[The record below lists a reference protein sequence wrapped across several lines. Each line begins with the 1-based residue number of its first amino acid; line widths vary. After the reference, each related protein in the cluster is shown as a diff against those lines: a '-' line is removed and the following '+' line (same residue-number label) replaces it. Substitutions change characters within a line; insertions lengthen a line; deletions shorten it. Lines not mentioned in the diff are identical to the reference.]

1 MNIVSNENIC
11 WWHKI
16 EGNTVMRFEN
26 LHPTV
31 TPEAAR
37 LYDQACSGAIF
48 CIIRIS
54 AIIDHFGLCRIIIHR
69 CWGQTIRVVPP

>member
-1 MNIVSNENIC
+1 M
-11 WWHKI
+11 KI

-26 LHPTV
+26 LHLTV

-54 AIIDHFGLCRIIIHR
+54 TIIDHFGLCRINTLLLGTNHSSSAPLEI
-69 CWGQTIRVVPP
+69 